1 MIDNN
6 VIEFCQWLIDE
17 KGINEGS
24 LSDYIQEHINDID
37 DLSAQF
43 KKFQQGGTMYNKRN
57 GIINN
62 KIKYYLDKVIPYHLN
77 KNIGKKINSTKVYNP
92 EIVPIDINDVKMTY
106 IPEEYDDN
114 VSDGA

>member
-37 DLSAQF
+37 DLSAKF
-43 KKFQQGGTMYNKRN
+43 KKFQQGG
-57 GIINN
+57 IISNEKSGVIN
-62 KIKYYLDKVIPYHLN
+62 DKIKYYLDKAIQYRLN
-77 KNIGKKINSTKVYNP
+77 KNIGKKINSTPVYNP
-92 EIVPIDINDVKMTY
+92 EIAPININDVKMTP
-106 IPEEYDDN
+106 ISKEYDDN
-114 VSDGA
+114 ISDGA